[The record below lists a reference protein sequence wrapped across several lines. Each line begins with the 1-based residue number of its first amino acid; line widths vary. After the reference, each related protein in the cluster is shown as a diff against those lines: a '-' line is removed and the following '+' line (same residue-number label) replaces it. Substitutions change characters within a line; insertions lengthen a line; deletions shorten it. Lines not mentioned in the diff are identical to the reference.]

1 MTKINIR
8 GGVNDLIAD
17 MTKIRKEAP
26 TVLNGIVR
34 DGIRA
39 GTVLA
44 KDNARRSAGK
54 HGKRY
59 PAAITS
65 QMRTPYHYGDG
76 TIFHGE
82 YGPDISR
89 PQGGMSFEYGSR
101 NQKPHLDLNR
111 SADVIGPQ
119 FPREVGDAVDRL
131 FW

>member
-1 MTKINIR
+1 MSKINVR

-17 MTKIRKEAP
+17 FGKIRTEAP
-26 TVLNGIVR
+26 RALSGVVR
-34 DGIRA
+34 DGIKA

-44 KDNARRSAGK
+44 KDNARRSAGS

-65 QMRTPYHYGDG
+65 QMRTPYRYGAG
-76 TIFHGE
+76 AIYHGE

-101 NQKPHLDLNR
+101 NQKPHMDLNR
-111 SADVIGPQ
+111 SADIIGPR
-119 FPREVGDAVDRL
+119 FPTEVADAIDRL